1 MMTIQRDWHLGTWRT
16 SAIFGEWGD
25 RTSSRDEK
33 AQGQVKIHG
42 PPYAKIAKSLI
53 QGQQSISQGPSEYV
67 WGLLICRRNRTVCFY
82 SRGLDPGADDGRGS

>member
-1 MMTIQRDWHLGTWRT
+1 MPVL
-16 SAIFGEWGD
+16 D

-33 AQGQVKIHG
+33 AQGKVKIHG

-67 WGLLICRRNRTVCFY
+67 CVCVGSPYLEKEQNSVFLFKGFG
-82 SRGLDPGADDGRGS
+82 SRC